1 MRRVQSEVPFAPS
14 VEQRQAPIGGHF
26 YAERP
31 GGAVGAEGE
40 LAAAGGME
48 GRGVGED
55 AGRCAGT
62 FGPQPVASFGGAGF
76 LQTVK
81 SKGLSAFIGGKSRSF
96 TSLADVAAIRSMS
109 ELAKPLR
116 RTPLHT
122 RALHLS
128 ARNRRHRQHQRQRSS
143 PHAHA
148 DGHAHARGAASSSS
162 SPFSPSLPPLA
173 SSCPVPGGVTGRRP
187 AGGISKRAAAPL
199 QPRATLALAVAL
211 GGLGDLEGAGER
223 RGSRGLGELGEAG
236 GHECGGWGANR
247 GEAAAGG
254 LRAGGDVAAA
264 AAGGMGGGTIGV
276 GGGEW
281 EVRDMCRMETVPD
294 HHAHF
299 GNMVVAQAART
310 REAISEKESLQLTR
324 NLLRIAVF
332 NISYI
337 RGLFPEK
344 YFDDKYVPALEMKIK
359 KLMPVDPE
367 SKRLIDWMEQGVYD
381 ALQKK
386 YLKTM
391 VFAIC
396 ESDGTS
402 LLEEYTFNFSY
413 ASQTGD
419 VSLNISKSGSKD
431 KDSTFKSVGSDATP
445 AQMKNSACKL
455 VRTLV
460 QLMRTLDNV
469 PNERTII
476 VKLLYHEDVTVSAGL
491 GAEMKVGDVDSKH
504 YSIALK
510 VRSVLDPCD
519 NNEEQQGSQ
528 SNGTETS
535 GQSSESEE
543 DENGSGKK
551 EGSIR
556 KTGDLPGKKQ
566 DDETSKLMNTS
577 PTAALSLIRSWIL
590 SRPTIT
596 VDVMDVFANFPDASL
611 VSIEEIMDQLVGEGR
626 LKAVNADLYS
636 IIHGDVIG
644 QEEPSLKNHSP
655 PLQKPLDACES
666 DEHTAMYHK
675 ALEHVFNLEY
685 VTIANLHNRKKGRK
699 VLRSK
704 KIQAGMQDE
713 KHESKEGIHAT
724 CPSPSTRSPLADQL
738 KTASPSAVAQ
748 VCSLGSDMTR
758 SRAREAS
765 VYKSDSGFKEP
776 PSLAKDKKLSRKA
789 PPEVSSTGYEKM
801 KLGPEPGLLGELEF
815 VKESQDTI
823 NFSNPRVRKA
833 STVVEPIQQ
842 TFKKQRS
849 SASQGPGSRFT
860 RS

>member
-1 MRRVQSEVPFAPS
+1 M
-14 VEQRQAPIGGHF
+14 
-26 YAERP
+26 
-31 GGAVGAEGE
+31 
-40 LAAAGGME
+40 
-48 GRGVGED
+48 
-55 AGRCAGT
+55 
-62 FGPQPVASFGGAGF
+62 
-76 LQTVK
+76 
-81 SKGLSAFIGGKSRSF
+81 
-96 TSLADVAAIRSMS
+96 
-109 ELAKPLR
+109 
-116 RTPLHT
+116 
-122 RALHLS
+122 
-128 ARNRRHRQHQRQRSS
+128 
-143 PHAHA
+143 
-148 DGHAHARGAASSSS
+148 
-162 SPFSPSLPPLA
+162 
-173 SSCPVPGGVTGRRP
+173 
-187 AGGISKRAAAPL
+187 
-199 QPRATLALAVAL
+199 
-211 GGLGDLEGAGER
+211 
-223 RGSRGLGELGEAG
+223 
-236 GHECGGWGANR
+236 
-247 GEAAAGG
+247 
-254 LRAGGDVAAA
+254 
-264 AAGGMGGGTIGV
+264 
-276 GGGEW
+276 
-281 EVRDMCRMETVPD
+281 
-294 HHAHF
+294 
-299 GNMVVAQAART
+299 
-310 REAISEKESLQLTR
+310 
-324 NLLRIAVF
+324 
-332 NISYI
+332 
-337 RGLFPEK
+337 

-419 VSLNISKSGSKD
+419 VSLNISKSGNKD
-431 KDSTFKSVGSDATP
+431 RDTTFKSVGSDATP

-469 PNERTII
+469 PTERTII
-476 VKLLYHEDVTVSAGL
+476 VKLLYHEDVT
-491 GAEMKVGDVDSKH
+491 MKVGDVDSKH

-519 NNEEQQGSQ
+519 NHEEQQGSQ

-543 DENGSGKK
+543 EKGSGEK

-556 KTGDLPGKKQ
+556 DAGDLPGKKQ
-566 DDETSKLMNTS
+566 DDETSKLLSTS
-577 PTAALSLIRSWIL
+577 PTASLSLIRSWIL

-611 VSIEEIMDQLVGEGR
+611 VSIEEIMEELVSEGK

-636 IIHGDVIG
+636 IVHGDVVG
-644 QEEPSLKNHSP
+644 QEETILKNQSAP
-655 PLQKPLDACES
+655 PLKASDACES

-685 VTIANLHNRKKGRK
+685 VTIANLQSILGSATSVAAVKKILEQMGSEGYIESAASNRKKGRK

-713 KHESKEGIHAT
+713 KHESKGGIHAT
-724 CPSPSTRSPLADQL
+724 RPSPSTRKPLADQL

-765 VYKSDSGFKEP
+765 VAKSESGFKEP

-823 NFSNPRVRKA
+823 NFSNARIRKA

>member
-1 MRRVQSEVPFAPS
+1 M
-14 VEQRQAPIGGHF
+14 
-26 YAERP
+26 
-31 GGAVGAEGE
+31 
-40 LAAAGGME
+40 
-48 GRGVGED
+48 
-55 AGRCAGT
+55 
-62 FGPQPVASFGGAGF
+62 
-76 LQTVK
+76 
-81 SKGLSAFIGGKSRSF
+81 
-96 TSLADVAAIRSMS
+96 
-109 ELAKPLR
+109 
-116 RTPLHT
+116 
-122 RALHLS
+122 
-128 ARNRRHRQHQRQRSS
+128 
-143 PHAHA
+143 
-148 DGHAHARGAASSSS
+148 
-162 SPFSPSLPPLA
+162 
-173 SSCPVPGGVTGRRP
+173 
-187 AGGISKRAAAPL
+187 
-199 QPRATLALAVAL
+199 
-211 GGLGDLEGAGER
+211 
-223 RGSRGLGELGEAG
+223 
-236 GHECGGWGANR
+236 
-247 GEAAAGG
+247 
-254 LRAGGDVAAA
+254 
-264 AAGGMGGGTIGV
+264 
-276 GGGEW
+276 
-281 EVRDMCRMETVPD
+281 
-294 HHAHF
+294 
-299 GNMVVAQAART
+299 
-310 REAISEKESLQLTR
+310 
-324 NLLRIAVF
+324 
-332 NISYI
+332 
-337 RGLFPEK
+337 K

-419 VSLNISKSGSKD
+419 VSLNISKSGNKD
-431 KDSTFKSVGSDATP
+431 RDTTFKSVGSDATP

-469 PNERTII
+469 PTERTII
-476 VKLLYHEDVTVSAGL
+476 VKLLYHEDVT
-491 GAEMKVGDVDSKH
+491 MKVGDVDSKH

-519 NNEEQQGSQ
+519 NHEEQQGSQ

-543 DENGSGKK
+543 EKGSGEK

-556 KTGDLPGKKQ
+556 DAGDLPGKKQ
-566 DDETSKLMNTS
+566 DDETSKLLSTS
-577 PTAALSLIRSWIL
+577 PTASL
-590 SRPTIT
+590 
-596 VDVMDVFANFPDASL
+596 
-611 VSIEEIMDQLVGEGR
+611 
-626 LKAVNADLYS
+626 
-636 IIHGDVIG
+636 IHGDVVG
-644 QEEPSLKNHSP
+644 QEETILKNQSAP
-655 PLQKPLDACES
+655 PLKASDACES

-685 VTIANLHNRKKGRK
+685 VTIANLQSILGSATSVAAVKKILEQMGSEGYIESAASNRKKGRK

-713 KHESKEGIHAT
+713 KHESKGGIHAT
-724 CPSPSTRSPLADQL
+724 RPSPSTRKPLADQL

-765 VYKSDSGFKEP
+765 VAKSESGFKEP

-823 NFSNPRVRKA
+823 NFSNARIRKA

>member
-1 MRRVQSEVPFAPS
+1 
-14 VEQRQAPIGGHF
+14 
-26 YAERP
+26 
-31 GGAVGAEGE
+31 
-40 LAAAGGME
+40 
-48 GRGVGED
+48 
-55 AGRCAGT
+55 
-62 FGPQPVASFGGAGF
+62 
-76 LQTVK
+76 
-81 SKGLSAFIGGKSRSF
+81 
-96 TSLADVAAIRSMS
+96 
-109 ELAKPLR
+109 
-116 RTPLHT
+116 
-122 RALHLS
+122 
-128 ARNRRHRQHQRQRSS
+128 
-143 PHAHA
+143 
-148 DGHAHARGAASSSS
+148 
-162 SPFSPSLPPLA
+162 
-173 SSCPVPGGVTGRRP
+173 
-187 AGGISKRAAAPL
+187 
-199 QPRATLALAVAL
+199 
-211 GGLGDLEGAGER
+211 
-223 RGSRGLGELGEAG
+223 
-236 GHECGGWGANR
+236 
-247 GEAAAGG
+247 
-254 LRAGGDVAAA
+254 
-264 AAGGMGGGTIGV
+264 
-276 GGGEW
+276 
-281 EVRDMCRMETVPD
+281 
-294 HHAHF
+294 
-299 GNMVVAQAART
+299 MVVAQAART
-310 REAISEKESLQLTR
+310 REATHISEKESLQLTR

-419 VSLNISKSGSKD
+419 VSLNISKSGNKD
-431 KDSTFKSVGSDATP
+431 KDTTFKSVGSDATP

-469 PNERTII
+469 PTERTII
-476 VKLLYHEDVTVSAGL
+476 VKLLYHEDVTPEDYEPPFFRSCGDKEKL
-491 GAEMKVGDVDSKH
+491 NWSITPLKMKVGDVDSKH

-519 NNEEQQGSQ
+519 NHEEQQGSQ

-551 EGSIR
+551 EGSI
-556 KTGDLPGKKQ
+556 KDAGDLPGKKQ
-566 DDETSKLMNTS
+566 DDETSKLLSTS
-577 PTAALSLIRSWIL
+577 PTASLSLIRSWIL

-611 VSIEEIMDQLVGEGR
+611 VSIEEIMDQLVGEGK

-636 IIHGDVIG
+636 LVHGDVVG
-644 QEEPSLKNHSP
+644 QEEPILKNQSSP
-655 PLQKPLDACES
+655 HQKASDACES

-685 VTIANLHNRKKGRK
+685 VTIANLQSILGSATSVAAVKKILEQMGSEGYIESTASNRKKGRK
-699 VLRSK
+699 VLCSK

-724 CPSPSTRSPLADQL
+724 CPSPWTRNPLADQL

-758 SRAREAS
+758 SRAREGS
-765 VYKSDSGFKEP
+765 VAKSESGFKEP

-823 NFSNPRVRKA
+823 NFSNPRIRKA